1 MKLKMNNNDS
11 FDNNQAININENNM
25 NQNQFISNDDGN
37 NDKQFGIKKDKLPD
51 FIKKSS
57 QPKIALI
64 TVSIKL
70 LALFFFLFL
79 NIFTSNEALV
89 MIVVIL
95 LDAADFWYTKNI
107 SGRILVGLRW
117 WNNYNQN
124 TQENVWVFESK
135 NEIKESNIDR
145 KTFWF
150 SLYGFAAIWL
160 ILFVW
165 ECILFNFIWAFL
177 CLISLAIAG
186 TNVYGFFRCSKIQQE
201 KAALI
206 TAMII
211 KKVGKKK

>member
-1 MKLKMNNNDS
+1 MNNNDS

-25 NQNQFISNDDGN
+25 NKNQFISNDDGN

-211 KKVGKKK
+211 NKVGKKK

>member
-1 MKLKMNNNDS
+1 MNNNDS

-211 KKVGKKK
+211 KKKKKKK

>member
-1 MKLKMNNNDS
+1 MNNNDS

-25 NQNQFISNDDGN
+25 NKNQFISNDDGN

>member
-1 MKLKMNNNDS
+1 MNNNDS

-25 NQNQFISNDDGN
+25 NKNQFISNDDGN

-206 TAMII
+206 AAMII

>member
-1 MKLKMNNNDS
+1 MNK
-11 FDNNQAININENNM
+11 
-25 NQNQFISNDDGN
+25 NQFISNDDGN

>member
-1 MKLKMNNNDS
+1 MNNNDS

-160 ILFVW
+160 ILFVL

-211 KKVGKKK
+211 QKEEKK

>member
-1 MKLKMNNNDS
+1 MNNNDS

-211 KKVGKKK
+211 NKVGKKK

>member
-1 MKLKMNNNDS
+1 MNNNDS

>member
-1 MKLKMNNNDS
+1 MNNNDS

-177 CLISLAIAG
+177 CLISLAIAA

>member
-1 MKLKMNNNDS
+1 MNNNDS

-25 NQNQFISNDDGN
+25 NKNQFISNDDGFF
-37 NDKQFGIKKDKLPD
+37 DKQFGIKKDKLPD

>member
-1 MKLKMNNNDS
+1 MNNNDS

-25 NQNQFISNDDGN
+25 NKNQFISNDDGN

-201 KAALI
+201 KAAII

-211 KKVGKKK
+211 QKVGKKK

>member
-1 MKLKMNNNDS
+1 MNNNDS

-206 TAMII
+206 AAMII

>member
-1 MKLKMNNNDS
+1 MNNNDS

-37 NDKQFGIKKDKLPD
+37 NDKQFGIKKDKLQD

>member
-1 MKLKMNNNDS
+1 MNNNDS

-206 TAMII
+206 TAMIS

>member
-1 MKLKMNNNDS
+1 MNNNDS

-25 NQNQFISNDDGN
+25 NKNQFISNDDGN

-177 CLISLAIAG
+177 CLISLAIAA

>member
-1 MKLKMNNNDS
+1 MNNNDS

-186 TNVYGFFRCSKIQQE
+186 TNVYGFFRCSKIQQQ
-201 KAALI
+201 KAVYLAKRIL
-206 TAMII
+206 T
-211 KKVGKKK
+211 KKDNKK

>member
-1 MKLKMNNNDS
+1 MNNNDS

-37 NDKQFGIKKDKLPD
+37 NDKQFGIKRDKLPD

-206 TAMII
+206 AAMII

>member
-1 MKLKMNNNDS
+1 MNNNDS

-211 KKVGKKK
+211 NKVGRKK

>member
-1 MKLKMNNNDS
+1 MNNNDS
-11 FDNNQAININENNM
+11 FDNNQQIDINANNM
-25 NQNQFISNDDGN
+25 NQNQFASNDDNDN
-37 NDKQFGIKKDKLPD
+37 NNNQLGIKKDNLPD

-57 QPKIALI
+57 QPKIAI
-64 TVSIKL
+64 TTVSLKL

-95 LDAADFWYTKNI
+95 LVAADFWYTKNI

-150 SLYGFAAIWL
+150 SLYGFAGIWL
-160 ILFVW
+160 ILFIW

-177 CLISLAIAG
+177 CLISFAIAG
-186 TNVYGFFRCSKIQQE
+186 TNVYGFFRCSKVQQE

-206 TAMII
+206 TALILR
-211 KKVGKKK
+211 KVGNKK

>member
-1 MKLKMNNNDS
+1 MNNNDS

-37 NDKQFGIKKDKLPD
+37 NDKQFGIKKDNLPD

>member
-1 MKLKMNNNDS
+1 MNNNDS

-25 NQNQFISNDDGN
+25 NKNQFISNDDGN
-37 NDKQFGIKKDKLPD
+37 NDNQFGIKKDKLPD

>member
-1 MKLKMNNNDS
+1 MNNNDN
-11 FDNNQAININENNM
+11 FDNNEQIDINSNNM
-25 NQNQFISNDDGN
+25 NQNQFVSN
-37 NDKQFGIKKDKLPD
+37 NDANNNNDLGITKDKLPN
-51 FIKKSS
+51 FIKNSS

-64 TVSIKL
+64 TVSLKL
-70 LALFFFLFL
+70 LSLFFFLFL
-79 NIFTSNEALV
+79 NIFTSNEAFV
-89 MIVVIL
+89 MIIVIL

-150 SLYGFAAIWL
+150 SLYGFAGIWL
-160 ILFVW
+160 ILFIW

-177 CLISLAIAG
+177 CLISFAIAG
-186 TNVYGFFRCSKIQQE
+186 TNVYGFFRCSKVQQE

-206 TAMII
+206 TALIL
-211 KKVGKKK
+211 KKVGSKK

>member
-1 MKLKMNNNDS
+1 MNNNDN

-25 NQNQFISNDDGN
+25 NKNQFISNDDGN

-201 KAALI
+201 KAVLI